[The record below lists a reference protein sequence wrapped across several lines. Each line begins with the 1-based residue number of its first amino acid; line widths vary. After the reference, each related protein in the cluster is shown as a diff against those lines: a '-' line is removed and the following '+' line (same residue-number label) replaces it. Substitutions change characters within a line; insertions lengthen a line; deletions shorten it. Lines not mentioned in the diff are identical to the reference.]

1 MTKKELET
9 LLSQKTD
16 IPARANTALVLS
28 PALTRHAARLKKQRE
43 DRIQTA
49 LCILAALVF
58 LAAMLALGWMLKNAE
73 EPQTILQTVGYVILG
88 GMTTVLLCA
97 PALAWCTDEERKNEA

>member
-16 IPARANTALVLS
+16 IPTRTNTAIVLS
-28 PALTRHAARLKKQRE
+28 PALTRHAARLKKRRD

-49 LCILAALVF
+49 LCILAVLVF
-58 LAAMLALGWMLKNAE
+58 FAASLVLVWTMKNAE
-73 EPQTILQTVGYVILG
+73 NPQAILQTVGYAALG
-88 GMTTVLLCA
+88 GMTIVLLCA